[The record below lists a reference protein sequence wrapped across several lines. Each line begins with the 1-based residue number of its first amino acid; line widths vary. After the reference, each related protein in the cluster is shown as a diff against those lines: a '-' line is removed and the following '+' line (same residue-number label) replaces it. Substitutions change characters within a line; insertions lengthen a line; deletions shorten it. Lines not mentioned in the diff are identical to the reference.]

1 MDVEQKETVA
11 KSVLDKDIEDIEEI
25 PATETP
31 VDVVHKANAD
41 NLNRGFLDDDE
52 SSSGEEEENSS
63 SISED
68 EAVITKSQMKGAAEK
83 YVDVAD
89 NVFYCSEDSCTFASG
104 AAYPNNYRN
113 VLRHKIN
120 SLVFSDVLTITFLPM
135 SLSLDS

>member
-68 EAVITKSQMKGAAEK
+68 EAVITKSQMKGAAENRAEEK
-83 YVDVAD
+83 ETKGTKK
-89 NVFYCSEDSCTFASG
+89 S
-104 AAYPNNYRN
+104 
-113 VLRHKIN
+113 
-120 SLVFSDVLTITFLPM
+120 
-135 SLSLDS
+135 